1 MANIVCMI
9 NIKRIKWVYEH
20 FGLAMAIKSA
30 AIDLVALMAFAGYCL
45 TLPFQF
51 LWLLYKRIRD
61 GKL

>member
-1 MANIVCMI
+1 MVNIE
-9 NIKRIKWVYEH
+9 RIKWVYEH
-20 FGLAMAIKSA
+20 FGLASAVKSA

>member
-45 TLPFQF
+45 TLPLQF
-51 LWLLYKRIRD
+51 IWILFRGRSKENL
-61 GKL
+61 